1 MMKPVTTKVI
11 FSFSLFMLFC
21 LTSYTCKENPGIKNP
36 GDKKDTTI
44 LGAYYFNGW
53 YINSDQITDKLK
65 NSFPEREPLWGWIT
79 STQDA
84 MNKQIEMAADAGLS
98 FFSFDWY
105 YPKSGNF
112 RDEPLNEALTYYLH
126 SPNKQHLRF
135 ALLVANHEGYLIG
148 KNEWERACAEW
159 IRLFKDTSYVTVDG
173 KPFLTFFSMET
184 LIKHFG
190 SEYAVKQAF
199 AQLKALA
206 VQEGL
211 PGVVI
216 AACVYPDR
224 ASLAQAKKCGF
235 DVLTG
240 YNYHWVGFKDDEQK
254 NSINELTTEEKNVWS
269 KFYNSGLPYVPVST
283 LNWDTRALN
292 FHDSEKPSWYVGFS
306 AASVYRS
313 VAELKKWMSNHQAM
327 TTREQIALIYAWNE
341 YGEGSWLTPSKDGDN
356 NLLAALKRAT
366 GK

>member
-1 MMKPVTTKVI
+1 
-11 FSFSLFMLFC
+11 
-21 LTSYTCKENPGIKNP
+21 
-36 GDKKDTTI
+36 
-44 LGAYYFNGW
+44 
-53 YINSDQITDKLK
+53 
-65 NSFPEREPLWGWIT
+65 
-79 STQDA
+79 
-84 MNKQIEMAADAGLS
+84 
-98 FFSFDWY
+98 
-105 YPKSGNF
+105 
-112 RDEPLNEALTYYLH
+112 
-126 SPNKQHLRF
+126 
-135 ALLVANHEGYLIG
+135 
-148 KNEWERACAEW
+148 
-159 IRLFKDTSYVTVDG
+159 DTSYVTVDG

-184 LIKHFG
+184 LVEHFG

-216 AACVYPDR
+216 ATCVYPDR